1 MIVVVSPEFEKVAK
15 ALAGGN
21 TKSIC
26 RALVANPLLRQEAV
40 SKVSNMVYEEC
51 SLLCGKKAQP
61 VSLFRHMS
69 LEQAESFSWSETIS
83 ELNLKAPTLFHII
96 HSSIVTRSDTRNKHK
111 KVDSHYPSMCT
122 AVTILLKT
130 DVWSAVLYI

>member
-1 MIVVVSPEFEKVAK
+1 MIVIVSPDFEKVAK

-26 RALVANPLLRQEAV
+26 RTLFANPLLRQEAV

-51 SLLCGKKAQP
+51 SLLCGTKAKP

-69 LEQAESFSWSETIS
+69 LETIS
-83 ELNLKAPTLFHII
+83 ELNLKAPTLFRIL

-111 KVDSHYPSMCT
+111 KGDSHYPSMCT
-122 AVTILLKT
+122 AVAILLKERNK
-130 DVWSAVLYI
+130 